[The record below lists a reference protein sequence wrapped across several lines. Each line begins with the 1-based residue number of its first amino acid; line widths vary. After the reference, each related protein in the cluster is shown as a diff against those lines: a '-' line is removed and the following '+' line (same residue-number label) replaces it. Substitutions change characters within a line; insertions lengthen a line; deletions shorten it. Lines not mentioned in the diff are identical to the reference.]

1 MNKYKEALR
10 NLVKASCPEKVYCD
24 ECNFSWL
31 CNKEAKEW
39 IDSLREL
46 VEKETPV
53 TLEYEGDG
61 YDGKGNMIYDTAIC
75 PVCERHFEVDY
86 DEHSNYCPNCGQRL
100 DWGDDDE

>member
-1 MNKYKEALR
+1 MNRYQESFDRLAFNFGLDCLDEKLYPEEIEDFKLFQK
-10 NLVKASCPEKVYCD
+10 LVD
-24 ECNFSWL
+24 
-31 CNKEAKEW
+31 
-39 IDSLREL
+39 
-46 VEKETPV
+46 KETPV

>member
-1 MNKYKEALR
+1 MNRYQESFDRLAFNFGLDCLDEKLYPEEIEDFKLFKK
-10 NLVKASCPEKVYCD
+10 LVD
-24 ECNFSWL
+24 
-31 CNKEAKEW
+31 
-39 IDSLREL
+39 
-46 VEKETPV
+46 KETPV

>member
-1 MNKYKEALR
+1 MYQESFDRFAFNFGLDGLDEKLYPEEIEDFKLFQK
-10 NLVKASCPEKVYCD
+10 LVD
-24 ECNFSWL
+24 
-31 CNKEAKEW
+31 
-39 IDSLREL
+39 
-46 VEKETPV
+46 KETPV

>member
-1 MNKYKEALR
+1 MNRYQESFDRLAFNFGLDCLDEKLY
-10 NLVKASCPEKVYCD
+10 PEEIEDFKL
-24 ECNFSWL
+24 FQ
-31 CNKEAKEW
+31 
-39 IDSLREL
+39 EL
-46 VEKETPV
+46 VDKETPV

-61 YDGKGNMIYDTAIC
+61 YDQKGVMVYDTAIC